1 MEAFADRLGKAP
13 LGLTAVGI
21 FLIFGA
27 LMAALAGSSLVWRG
41 TTLDRVWALNPRA
54 YNGLTPLG
62 KMAGIAFILLGLTLA
77 IAAMGWFKRCL
88 WGWRL
93 AVGVIAAQ
101 VLGDL
106 VNIFLGRIVEGGIG
120 TSIAGALLFYLLRD
134 PVRSAFSPNESR

>member
-1 MEAFADRLGKAP
+1 METFADRLAKAP

-21 FLIFGA
+21 FLIFGS

-41 TTLDRVWALNPRA
+41 TALDRMWALNPRA
-54 YNGLTPLG
+54 YKGLTPLG
-62 KMAGIAFILLGLTLA
+62 KMAGIAFILLGLMLA
-77 IAAMGWFKRCL
+77 VAAMGWFKRCL